1 MLKDAPV
8 NIGAPD
14 QTTPCGPRSRVSGM
28 QTKLH
33 HWAAADRGRRF
44 DDLFNFVCDPATLIV
59 AFDRV
64 AGNAGANTPGVDGWT
79 VAYVE
84 ASVGMPGFLSDLRAQ
99 LKTGSFRP
107 LPVRERTIPKPGGS
121 GKVRRLG
128 IPTIAD
134 RVVQAALKLVL
145 EPIFEADFAP
155 VSYGFRPMRRAHDA
169 VAEIQRFGTK
179 GYHWVLDADIEACF
193 DSIEH
198 STLMDRVRARVKDK
212 RVLALVKSFLKAGV
226 MTELGDHEDSHT
238 GTPQGGILS
247 PLLANIAL
255 SALDEHVHAPWQP
268 DGTMSTPRRRARRRA
283 KGLPNWRIVRYADDF
298 VVLVHGTGADVET
311 LREEVAD
318 VLGPLGLRLSEAK
331 TQILHMSDG
340 FDFLGFHIQWRRK
353 RGTAKWYVYT
363 FIADRPIRSLKDK
376 VRALTSR
383 LSQQPPRDVLIRLNQ
398 IMRGWSAYF
407 RHAVAKHTMS
417 SLENFVWH
425 RVIRWWKTLHR
436 WRWKDVRRHHTAP
449 TGQWTRPSADGI
461 ELFNLASV
469 RITRYRYRGNTIP
482 NPWTLANHA

>member
-1 MLKDAPV
+1 MPQDAPM
-8 NIGAPD
+8 NMGALD
-14 QTTPCGPRSRVSGM
+14 QEPILAWPRVSGM

-33 HWAAADRGRRF
+33 HWAAADPGRRF
-44 DDLFNFVCDPATLIV
+44 DDLFNFVYDPATLIA

-64 AGNAGANTPGVDGWT
+64 AGNSGANTPGVDGMT
-79 VAYVE
+79 ARDVE
-84 ASVGMPGFLSDLRAQ
+84 TGIGMPGFLSDLQAQ

-107 LPVRERTIPKPGGS
+107 LAVRERRIPKPGGS

-179 GYHWVLDADIEACF
+179 GYRWVLDADIEACF
-193 DSIEH
+193 DCIAH
-198 STLMDRVRARVKDK
+198 TVLMDRVRTRIKDK
-212 RVLALVKSFLKAGV
+212 RVLALVKAFLKAGV
-226 MTELGDHEDSHT
+226 MTELGEREDSPT

-255 SALDEHVHAPWQP
+255 SVLDEHVHGPWQH
-268 DGTMSTPRRRARRRA
+268 GGIMSTPRRRARRRA

-298 VVLVHGTGADVET
+298 VVLVHGDLADVEA

-318 VLGPLGLRLSEAK
+318 VLAPLGLRLSQAK
-331 TQILHMSDG
+331 TRILHMSDG
-340 FDFLGFHIQWRRK
+340 LDFLGFRIQWRRK
-353 RGTAKWYVYT
+353 RGTTKWYVYT
-363 FIADRPIRSLKDK
+363 LIADRPIRSLKDK
-376 VRALTSR
+376 IRALTSR
-383 LSQQPPRDVLIRLNQ
+383 LSQQPPRTVLIRLNQ

-407 RHAVAKHTMS
+407 RYAVAKHTMS

-425 RVIRWWKTLHR
+425 RVIRWLRKLHR
-436 WRWKDVRRHHTAP
+436 WNWRDVRRHHTGP
-449 TGQWTRPSADGI
+449 NGRWVRPSADGI

-469 RITRYRYRGNTIP
+469 RISRYRYRGNTIP